1 MNSREIQGVI
11 FNIQRFCI
19 TDGDGIRTTVFL
31 KGCPLHCRWC
41 HNPESQLAAPQLMYK
56 PARCVG
62 CMACADVCKHGVHR
76 FDGGVHFVDF
86 SRCIR
91 CGLCTAVCCYDAL
104 ELCGSRQTAGSVI
117 DSVCKDKP
125 FFGERGGMTVSG
137 GEPLMQPEFL
147 EALLRLAAEAG
158 IRSYIETS
166 GFANADVLARISPLT
181 DCFLFDW
188 KLTDPAL
195 HKTYIGVDNSL
206 ILHNLRYLA
215 GQHKRIVLRCPIIPG
230 VNACTAHFEGI
241 ARLASSLDAID
252 HVELM
257 AYHTMGESKKGQLG
271 RADSFRAEIPEQ
283 EQKQQWL
290 SQLRALGCD
299 ASLG

>member
-62 CMACADVCKHGVHR
+62 CMACADVCEHGVHR

-117 DSVCKDKP
+117 DSICKDKP

-137 GEPLMQPEFL
+137 GEPLMQPVPGSAPAACRRSRDPFL
-147 EALLRLAAEAG
+147 
-158 IRSYIETS
+158 
-166 GFANADVLARISPLT
+166 
-181 DCFLFDW
+181 
-188 KLTDPAL
+188 
-195 HKTYIGVDNSL
+195 H
-206 ILHNLRYLA
+206 
-215 GQHKRIVLRCPIIPG
+215 
-230 VNACTAHFEGI
+230 
-241 ARLASSLDAID
+241 
-252 HVELM
+252 
-257 AYHTMGESKKGQLG
+257 
-271 RADSFRAEIPEQ
+271 
-283 EQKQQWL
+283 
-290 SQLRALGCD
+290 
-299 ASLG
+299 